1 MFRLSRYYS
10 IASLVGI
17 SIVVVVLSWF
27 YRQLAIETLLAHQTR
42 SNVDLTR
49 SYANAIWHR
58 FDAFVSASGEWS
70 AEDLRRR
77 PEVASLH
84 AATLAQMH
92 GMNVVKVKV
101 YNLSGTTV
109 YSSEAGQI
117 GEDKHDNPGFL
128 SARAGKPA
136 SEIVFRDQF
145 YAFEEVIADRNLIA
159 TYLPIHEHGN
169 GPVKAVFEVYTD
181 VTPLVAKMEA
191 TQTKIIT
198 GVVLALALLYLFLFL
213 IVRRA
218 DQIITRQDRERQ
230 DNEQRIRHQA
240 FHDSLT
246 GLPNR
251 NSFLEHISE
260 AIDRSKRSGNPGA
273 LLFLDLDRFKL
284 VNDSLGHDA
293 GDQLLRI
300 TASRIQKCLRET
312 DMAFRMS
319 GDEFVVILES
329 VDKGEHAALAAQR
342 VMQEMAVPMSL
353 SGCEVIVNVSIG
365 ITTFAGDSADV
376 QALLKE
382 ADSAM
387 YRAKQVGQ
395 NHYEFHTPDM
405 NSAAHERL
413 SMETDLQR
421 ALQNQEFVLHYQPKI
436 DTATKAIVSV
446 EALLRWNHPTRGL
459 VLPNTFIPLLEDTG
473 LINPVGE
480 WVLLQAA
487 CQAQAWID
495 AGLEPIRMSVNISA
509 KQFRSHILVE
519 TVRRT
524 LGASQLESRYLE
536 LELTESMFIENAERS
551 IQIMQELKCLGV
563 SLSIDDFGS
572 GYSSLAYLKQ
582 FPVDYLKIDRSFV
595 TDLVSNKKDAAIAV
609 AIAALAHSLDLK
621 LVAEGVEDQA
631 QVEFLEKQGC
641 HELQGYLFG
650 RPVSAEELEQVLR
663 QADRGQEAR
672 RPVDTAA

>member
-17 SIVVVVLSWF
+17 LIIVVVLSWF
-27 YRQLAIETLLAHQTR
+27 YRQLAVETLLAHQTR
-42 SNVDLTR
+42 ANGDLTT
-49 SYANAIWHR
+49 SYANAIWDR

-70 AEDLRRR
+70 TEELRQR

-84 AATLAQMH
+84 AATLAQMR
-92 GMNVVKVKV
+92 GMNVAKVKV
-101 YNLSGTTV
+101 YNLTGTTV

-117 GEDKHDNPGFL
+117 GEDKRSNPGFL

-145 YAFEEVIADRNLIA
+145 YAFEGVIVDRNLIA
-159 TYLPIHEHGN
+159 TYLPIRERDN

-181 VTPLVAKMEA
+181 VTPLVEKMEA
-191 TQTKIIT
+191 TQIKIVV
-198 GVVLALALLYLFLFL
+198 GVVSALALLYLFLFL

-260 AIDRSKRSGNPGA
+260 AIERSRRSGKVGG

-293 GDQLLRI
+293 GDQLLRV
-300 TASRIQKCLRET
+300 TAARIQKCLRET
-312 DMAFRMS
+312 DVAFRMS

-329 VDKGEHAALAAQR
+329 LDKGEHAALAAQR
-342 VMQEMAVPMSL
+342 IMQEMAAPISL

-365 ITTFAGDSADV
+365 ITIFSGDSADV
-376 QALLKE
+376 QVLLKE

-395 NHYEFHTPDM
+395 NHYELHTPGL
-405 NSAAHERL
+405 NIAAHERL

-421 ALQNQEFVLHYQPKI
+421 ALQNREFVLHYQPKI

-459 VLPNTFIPLLEDTG
+459 VQPNTFIPLLEDTG

-480 WVLLQAA
+480 WVLRQAA

-495 AGLEPIRMSVNISA
+495 AGLEPIRVSVNISA
-509 KQFRSHILVE
+509 KQFRSHILVD
-519 TVRRT
+519 TVSRT
-524 LGASQLESRYLE
+524 LAESRLDPRYLE

-551 IQIMQELKCLGV
+551 IEIMQELKRLGV

-595 TDLVSNKKDAAIAV
+595 TDLLSSNKDAAIAV
-609 AIAALAHSLDLK
+609 AISALAHSLNLK
-621 LVAEGVEDQA
+621 LVAEGVEDEA
-631 QVEFLEKQGC
+631 QVDFLEKQGC

-650 RPVSAEELEQVLR
+650 RPVAPEELQQLLR
-663 QADRGQEAR
+663 QA
-672 RPVDTAA
+672 VI